1 MMNAGIIDHVALSN
15 ATDTMPRMSEMI
27 PQITGIA
34 IMHPL
39 VGCLLNEYFLINV
52 NSVLP
57 TLRSRAVDVISAMA
71 METGKVL
78 SEEQFGQLVSI
89 GMVSF

>member
-1 MMNAGIIDHVALSN
+1 
-15 ATDTMPRMSEMI
+15 
-27 PQITGIA
+27 
-34 IMHPL
+34 
-39 VGCLLNEYFLINV
+39 
-52 NSVLP
+52 
-57 TLRSRAVDVISAMA
+57 MA